1 MKPKKPSRQE
11 LLSSCADV
19 GPEDG
24 QDPRVFFRKP
34 SGGVKN
40 RKALQLCGQVARTLS
55 TVLPGECGDAV
66 LREVLVETV
75 EPFPDS
81 SRLLVTVRLPTGS
94 EVPPAT
100 VLEHLRR
107 AGGMLRSEVAAAIH
121 RKRAPELTFRVALP
135 GGEGV

>member
-1 MKPKKPSRQE
+1 MRPKKPSREE

-24 QDPRVFFRKP
+24 QDPRAFFRKP

-55 TVLPGECGDAV
+55 FILSGECGDAV
-66 LREVLVETV
+66 LREVHVESV
-75 EPFPDS
+75 QPFPDS
-81 SRLLVTVRLPTGS
+81 SRLLVTVHLDPAS
-94 EVPPAT
+94 EIQPAT

-135 GGEGV
+135 GD